1 MKIISSVFENNSKIP
16 SKYTCDGENINPPLS
31 FLEIPTNAKSLV
43 LIMDDPDAPGGTW
56 IHWIV
61 FNIDPNTV
69 EIAENSVPKG
79 GIEATTSFGKKSYG
93 GPCPPVRHRYA
104 QALAGE
110 PSGTHRYFFKLYSLD
125 VVLNL
130 NNPGK
135 ETLEKEMQGH
145 IIDKSEL
152 IGLYSR

>member
-1 MKIISSVFENNSKIP
+1 
-16 SKYTCDGENINPPLS
+16 
-31 FLEIPTNAKSLV
+31 
-43 LIMDDPDAPGGTW
+43 MDDPDAPGGTW

-79 GIEATTSFGKKSYG
+79 GIEDGEEIINAIKRG